1 MFSIS
6 TVWNV
11 RKHEKIEEMVD
22 ELRGLG
28 FSTIELT
35 CGLSMGE
42 IRRIAELVEE
52 GRVKVGSL
60 HNYCPAPVPAGVWRV
75 RHPLLPLSSRDE
87 KLRKWAV
94 RQTIRTLETARAV
107 KAPAVVI
114 HLGNVSMRP
123 LSPKLITLAENGE
136 IGSKKYEKIKNK
148 LEAKREAKKGP
159 YLEQAAKSL
168 KQIADQAEELGVR
181 LGVENRYYP
190 EEIPSLDEI
199 GLLFEEC
206 SSPAVGYWHD
216 VGHAQVKENLDWED
230 QSEYLKRYGDR
241 LIGMHIHDVIVTR
254 DHKAPLQGEVDFTG
268 LRGYLRRDITRV
280 LEIHP
285 TATGEEIEKALAYLE
300 GLVRED

>member
-6 TVWNV
+6 TVWNS
-11 RKHEKIEEMVD
+11 RKHEKTEAMVD

-35 CGLSMGE
+35 CGLSMGQV
-42 IRRIAELVEE
+42 RRIAELVEE
-52 GRVKVGSL
+52 GRVEVGSL
-60 HNYCPAPVPAGVWRV
+60 HNYCPAPILAGVGKARY
-75 RHPLLPLSSRDE
+75 PLLPLSSRDE

-94 RQTIRTLETARAV
+94 RQTFRTLEAARAV
-107 KAPAVVI
+107 KAPAVVL

-123 LSPKLITLAENGE
+123 LSPKLIALAENGE
-136 IGSKKYEKIKNK
+136 VRSKKYEKIKKK
-148 LEAKREAKKGP
+148 LTAKREAKKGP

-168 KQIADQAEELGVR
+168 KQIADHAEELGVR

-190 EEIPSLDEI
+190 EEIPSLEEI
-199 GLLFEEC
+199 GLLLDEC

-216 VGHAQVKENLDWED
+216 MGHAQVKENLDWEEE
-230 QSEYLKRYGDR
+230 SEYLKRYGDR
-241 LIGMHIHDVIVTR
+241 LIGMHIHDVVVTR
-254 DHKAPLQGEVDFTG
+254 DHKAPLQGEIDFTG
-268 LRGYLRRDITRV
+268 LREYLRRDITKV

-300 GLVRED
+300 GLVREE